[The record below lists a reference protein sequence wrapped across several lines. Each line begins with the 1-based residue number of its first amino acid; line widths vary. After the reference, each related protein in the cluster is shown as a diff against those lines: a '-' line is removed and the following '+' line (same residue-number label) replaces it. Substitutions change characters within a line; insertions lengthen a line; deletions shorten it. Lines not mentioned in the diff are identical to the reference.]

1 MSKRNPEVWMRSLV
15 ESGRVSRF
23 HPEET
28 MRKQT
33 EPILP
38 GATLGILG
46 SGQLGRML
54 ALAAREGGYRV
65 HVYSPD
71 RDTPAGQVADREVIG
86 AYDDEAGL
94 REFAQ
99 GVDVVTFEF
108 ENVPANASRIAADVT
123 RVRPSGEVL
132 HVTQHR
138 LREKTFLRDHGFPVP
153 GFAAVDSLADLERAA
168 AKLGLPAILKTASF
182 GYDGKGQQKLAHDAS
197 LPEAFANLGG
207 AQGIYEAFVDFEKEV
222 SVVAARGANGEFAA
236 FPIFEND
243 HDRHILD
250 ITFAPAAIPPDLAE
264 AARELA
270 AGILEALDVI
280 GVMAV
285 EMFVT
290 RDGRLLVNELAPR
303 THNSGHLTIDGCV
316 TSQFEQQV
324 RAVCGLPLGSPD
336 LHAPAAMA
344 NLLGDVWEN
353 GEPDWCGALADPRV
367 KLHLYG
373 KVEARPG
380 RKMGHLSA
388 TGETVADAVQRV
400 MDARERATRR

>member
-1 MSKRNPEVWMRSLV
+1 M
-15 ESGRVSRF
+15 
-23 HPEET
+23 T
-28 MRKQT
+28 KQT

-71 RDTPAGQVADREVIG
+71 RDTPAGQVADREVVG
-86 AYDDEAGL
+86 AYDDAERL
-94 REFAQ
+94 REFAAN
-99 GVDVVTFEF
+99 VDVVTFEF
-108 ENVPANASRIAADVT
+108 ENVPAAASRIAAEVT
-123 RVRPSGEVL
+123 RVRPSGDVL

-168 AKLGLPAILKTASF
+168 GELGLPAVLKTASF
-182 GYDGKGQQKLAHDAS
+182 GYDGKGQQKLMPDTP

-222 SVVAARGANGEFAA
+222 SVVAARGPNGDFIA
-236 FPIFEND
+236 FPVFEND
-243 HDRHILD
+243 HSNHILD
-250 ITFAPAAIPPDLAE
+250 TTFAPADISPDLAK
-264 AARELA
+264 AAHELA
-270 AGILEALDVI
+270 AGILEALNVI

-290 RDGRLLVNELAPR
+290 RDGGLLVNELAPR

-324 RAVCGLPLGSPD
+324 RAVCGLPLGAGD
-336 LHAPAAMA
+336 LHEPTAMA
-344 NLLGDVWEN
+344 NLLGDVWAN
-353 GEPDWCGALADPRV
+353 GEPDWCGALQDPRV
-367 KLHLYG
+367 KIHLYG
-373 KVEARPG
+373 KAEARPG
-380 RKMGHLSA
+380 RKMGHFTA
-388 TGETVADAVQRV
+388 TGDSAADAVRRV
-400 MDARERATRR
+400 RAARDRAARR